1 MMPLQMELEVA
12 RGSFLVKIVCLVGFF
27 SLFLPVSALAVA
39 TQTSTQAP
47 VAFHWVHQS
56 SDPKLWEEIL
66 QKFNE
71 ELTPEQATA
80 EKSAIDTYGYNYLQM
95 VGAFG
100 HSALVI
106 VGHRPAKE
114 VTKDNAWNVY
124 YSAFNLDLDTGQKT
138 GIEHAERLWQW
149 KFVRLAKFGPS
160 SAPDVTFTYL
170 TCTECEPDSMF
181 SSFYYDTGKSVWQ
194 LRPWGDGKD
203 LWWTAGDG
211 LVVELDL
218 IGEGGGLTFF
228 DCVYGILNSKETEFQ
243 NLAMRCKEF
252 TETESGESKVADNT
266 VLYGITDG
274 QFKARRVTDASEAV
288 RLTQEI
294 CKPTMRSF
302 LCRLPAETSMTAGPT
317 EILKTVFPN
326 APGTARELAAFRSIN
341 HRMTITEVV
350 SRCGVPDELSGSG
363 YYIFTYHLRDG
374 SFVNLTAAG
383 TDGRI
388 LYANHLDAKG
398 QGDSQFAVK

>member
-1 MMPLQMELEVA
+1 MPRRSEFMAV
-12 RGSFLVKIVCLVGFF
+12 GSNLPWRMACLAGFAL
-27 SLFLPVSALAVA
+27 LFVPGSVLA
-39 TQTSTQAP
+39 THPQTSTGAP
-47 VAFHWVHQS
+47 DAFHWVQRAS
-56 SDPKLWEEIL
+56 EPKLWEEIR

-71 ELTPEQATA
+71 ELTPDQATA

-106 VGHRPAKE
+106 VGHRPTKE
-114 VTKDNAWNVY
+114 VTKDNAWNVF
-124 YSAFNLDLDTGQKT
+124 YSAFNLDLTTGQKSR
-138 GIEHAERLWQW
+138 IEHADRLWQW
-149 KFVRLAKFGPS
+149 RFVKLARFGPGP
-160 SAPDVTFTYL
+160 APDVTFTYL
-170 TCTECEPDSMF
+170 SCTECEPDSMF
-181 SSFYYDTGKSVWQ
+181 SSFYYDTEKSAWQ
-194 LRPWGDGKD
+194 MRPWGDGKD

-218 IGEGGGLTFF
+218 IGDGGTTFF
-228 DCVYGILNSKETEFQ
+228 DCVYGILNSPETGFQ

-266 VLYGITDG
+266 VVYGISDS
-274 QFKARRVTDASEAV
+274 QFKARRVADASEAV
-288 RLTQEI
+288 RLTQQI
-294 CKPTMRSF
+294 CKPSMRSF
-302 LCRLPAETSMTAGPT
+302 LCRLPADTSVAAGQT

-326 APGTARELAAFRSIN
+326 APDTARELAAFRSIN
-341 HRMTITEVV
+341 RRMTMTEVV
-350 SRCGVPDELSGSG
+350 SRCGLPDELSGSG
-363 YYIFTYHLRDG
+363 YYVFSYRLSDG

>member
-1 MMPLQMELEVA
+1 MSLQIELRVA
-12 RGSFLVKIVCLVGFF
+12 RGNLLVKMACLEGFLL
-27 SLFLPVSALAVA
+27 LFVPGPARGTVS
-39 TQTSTQAP
+39 QTSAQAP
-47 VAFHWVHQS
+47 DAFHWVHQA
-56 SDPKLWEEIL
+56 SDPKLWEEVQ
-66 QKFNE
+66 QKFKE
-71 ELTPEQATA
+71 ELTPDQVTP
-80 EKSAIDTYGYNYLQM
+80 EKSAIDIYGYKYLQM
-95 VGAFG
+95 VGVID

-106 VGHRPAKE
+106 VGQRPAKE
-114 VTKDNAWNVY
+114 ASKDNAWNVY
-124 YSAFNLDLDTGQKT
+124 YSAFNLDLASGRKT
-138 GIEHAERLWQW
+138 SIEHAERLWQW
-149 KFVRLAKFGPS
+149 RYVKLARFGPTS
-160 SAPDVTFTYL
+160 TPDVTFTFL

-181 SSFYYDTGKSVWQ
+181 SSFYYDAAKSAWQ
-194 LRPWGDGKD
+194 MRSWGDGKD
-203 LWWTAGDG
+203 LWWTANDG

-218 IGEGGGLTFF
+218 IGDGSLTFF
-228 DCVYGILNSKETEFQ
+228 DCVYGILNSKETGFQ

-288 RLTQEI
+288 RLTQQI
-294 CKPTMRSF
+294 CKPSMRSF
-302 LCRLPAETSMTAGPT
+302 LCRLSADTSVTAGQT

-326 APGTARELAAFRSIN
+326 APDTARELAPFRSIN
-341 HRMTITEVV
+341 HRMTMTEVV